1 MHTYTQILTPNII
14 SFDITETHRLQRSLS
29 AWLYSL
35 SDNCFVSTSSFSRK
49 HMFRSVRLCRK
60 QRASSDSH
68 DPAIPLQRCFD
79 NQISLFT
86 FPPRFS
92 LEMDTTL
99 YVKVHIV
106 YSISAQYHHRF
117 VCYFNLRQ
125 ILIDNIGESSI
136 FKGFN
141 LYVIDFTMDN

>member
-1 MHTYTQILTPNII
+1 MTLRFHYKDALTIK
-14 SFDITETHRLQRSLS
+14 LV
-29 AWLYSL
+29 
-35 SDNCFVSTSSFSRK
+35 C
-49 HMFRSVRLCRK
+49 
-60 QRASSDSH
+60 SH
-68 DPAIPLQRCFD
+68 
-79 NQISLFT
+79 

-92 LEMDTTL
+92 LEMDMTL

-106 YSISAQYHHRF
+106 YSISAQSHHLF

-125 ILIDNIGESSI
+125 IIIDNIGESSI